1 MSNRLLDNAEFVSW
15 LGAMSSALSEGN
27 EDALCLAL
35 AGFENCR
42 NATVTLQVR
51 RIANDLQFALDHFHA
66 DAQLIDLA
74 QRQVPDARYRLQHVL
89 RLTDD
94 AAHRTLEL
102 VERST
107 PLANHASQEAERL
120 IALQQQGAS
129 VQSLEPQ
136 LTAFVTLTAA
146 NMAAVRNNLAEV
158 LLAQGYQDLSGQIIR
173 GVMKLI
179 QDLQIALSK
188 LVQVTGPEAGTTGP
202 APDCVSVQGPLV
214 PGIPQKNAV
223 GDQQDVD
230 ALLSKLGV

>member
-51 RIANDLQFALDHFHA
+51 RIATDLQFALDHFHA

-74 QRQVPDARYRLQHVL
+74 HRQVPDARYRLQHVL

-94 AAHRTLEL
+94 AAHRTMEL

-107 PLANHASQEAERL
+107 PLANRASQEAERL

-188 LVQVTGPEAGTTGP
+188 LVQVTGPEAVTP
-202 APDCVSVQGPLV
+202 AAAPACVSVQGPLV
-214 PGIPQKNAV
+214 PGIPQQSAV